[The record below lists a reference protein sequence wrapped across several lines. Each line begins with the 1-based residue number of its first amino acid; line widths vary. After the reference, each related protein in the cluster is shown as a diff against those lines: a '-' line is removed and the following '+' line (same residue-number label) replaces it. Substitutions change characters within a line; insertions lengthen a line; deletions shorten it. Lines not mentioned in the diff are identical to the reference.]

1 MHFSLREQNEQA
13 TKQIQQKKKKKSQDY
28 SLAAFVSVFARPSFH
43 WMIKTKFEEYYPAEI
58 TIPVLQVV
66 THRHTTHI
74 YSPEQKIFF
83 PAEVST
89 TCGFLN

>member
-1 MHFSLREQNEQA
+1 MHLSLREQNEQA
-13 TKQIQQKKKKKSQDY
+13 TKQIQQKKNHKIILWLHLCQCVQD
-28 SLAAFVSVFARPSFH
+28 LVSK
-43 WMIKTKFEEYYPAEI
+43 MIKTKFEEYYPAEI

-74 YSPEQKIFF
+74 YSLEQKIFF
-83 PAEVST
+83 PDEVGT